1 MQMRTILAIT
11 LLVFTSVLTAQNPK
25 EKGVGD
31 FSEVKVFDL
40 IEVNLIKSD
49 VNKVE
54 ITGEDIEDV
63 EVINKNGKLKIRMK
77 LDKSFNGERTFVAV
91 YYTKLNVIDGNEGAF
106 ISSNELITQ
115 NYIELRAQEGARLKI
130 GLDVDKVDVRAVT
143 GGIIETRGKALS
155 QDIILNTGGIYQGK
169 TFETQNTYVNIKAAG
184 EADVYASKVVDAK
197 VIAGGDVYI
206 YGNPERIEEST
217 TLGGRVQRMN

>member
-1 MQMRTILAIT
+1 MKTVLTIA
-11 LLVFTSVLTAQNPK
+11 LLVVTSVLTAQNPK

-49 VNKVE
+49 TNSVE

-77 LDKSFNGERTFVAV
+77 LDKIFNGEKTFVAV
-91 YYTKLNVIDGNEGAF
+91 YYTKLNIIDGNEGAF

-115 NYIELRAQEGARLKI
+115 DYIELRAQEGARLKI
-130 GLDVDKVDVRAVT
+130 GLDVDKVDIRAVT
-143 GGIIETRGKALS
+143 GGIIETRGKAIS
-155 QDIILNTGGIYQGK
+155 QDITLNTGGIYEGK
-169 TFETQNTYVNIKAAG
+169 SFETQNTSVNIKAAG
-184 EADVYASKVVDAK
+184 EADVHASKVVNAK
-197 VIAGGDVYI
+197 VLAGGDVFI
-206 YGNPERIEEST
+206 YGNPENIQEKT
-217 TLGGRVQRMN
+217 TLGGRVKRMN

>member
-1 MQMRTILAIT
+1 MRTILTIA
-11 LLVFTSVLTAQNPK
+11 LLVVTSVLTAQNPK

-31 FSEVKVFDL
+31 FTEVKVFDL

-49 VNKVE
+49 VDKVE
-54 ITGEDIEDV
+54 ITGDDIEDV

-106 ISSNELITQ
+106 ISSNELIIQ
-115 NYIELRAQEGARLKI
+115 DYIELRAQEGARLKI

-143 GGIIETRGKALS
+143 GGIIETRGKAIS
-155 QDIILNTGGIYQGK
+155 QDITLNTGGIYEGK
-169 TFETQNTYVNIKAAG
+169 SFETQNTSVNIKAAG
-184 EADVYASKVVDAK
+184 EADVYASKMVNAK
-197 VIAGGDVYI
+197 VVAGGDVHI
-206 YGNPERIEEST
+206 YGNPENIKEKT
-217 TLGGRVQRMN
+217 TLGGRVKRMN

>member
-1 MQMRTILAIT
+1 MKTIFAIT
-11 LLVFTSVLTAQNPK
+11 FLVLTSLLTAQNPK

-54 ITGEDIEDV
+54 ITGEDIDDV

-91 YYTKLNVIDGNEGAF
+91 YYTTLNVIDGNEGTF

-155 QDIILNTGGIYQGK
+155 QDITLNTGGIYDGK
-169 TFETQNTYVNIKAAG
+169 MFETKTTSVSIKAAG
-184 EADVYASKVVDAK
+184 EAEVYASKVVDAK

-206 YGNPERIEEST
+206 YGNPERIDEST
-217 TLGGRVQRMN
+217 TLGGRVKRMN

>member
-1 MQMRTILAIT
+1 MRTILAIT
-11 LLVFTSVLTAQNPK
+11 FLLVTSLLTAQNPK

-49 VNKVE
+49 LNKVE
-54 ITGEDIEDV
+54 ITGDDIEDV

-91 YYTKLNVIDGNEGAF
+91 YYTTLNVIDGNEGAF

-115 NYIELRAQEGARLKI
+115 NSIELRAQEGARLKI
-130 GLDVDKVDVRAVT
+130 GLDVNKVDIRAVT
-143 GGIIETRGKALS
+143 GGIVETRGKAIS
-155 QDIILNTGGIYQGK
+155 QEITLNTGGIYEGK
-169 TFETQNTYVNIKAAG
+169 SFETKNTSINIKAAG
-184 EADVYASKVVDAK
+184 EADVFASKEVHAK
-197 VIAGGDVYI
+197 VLAGGDVTI
-206 YGNPERIEEST
+206 YGNPESIQEKT
-217 TLGGRVQRMN
+217 TLGGRVKRMN